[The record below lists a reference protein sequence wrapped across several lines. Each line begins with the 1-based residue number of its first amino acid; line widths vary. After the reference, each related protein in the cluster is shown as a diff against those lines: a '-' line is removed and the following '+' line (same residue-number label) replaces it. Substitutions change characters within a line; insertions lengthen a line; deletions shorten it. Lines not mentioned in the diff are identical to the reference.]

1 MQHIPPEWRKITGT
15 VAILCRAVLEPG
27 CRATAFDETTNWQT
41 HREVRTQSKGSQRS
55 NPASRRRGKL
65 FIVSGNVLQRTICLR
80 PPGYRMASFRKAL
93 AMNLS
98 ASGRWSTIA
107 CLQHFRCNSPHA
119 ASSLLSRIARWLV
132 AAVTYLTASTVIADD
147 LPIIKVEE
155 DWRVEVG
162 TPALEDHAP
171 QIVTVLSP
179 VGNLEKEHAVFELN
193 HTTYPE
199 YFPGGMQ
206 LQGWRGEWL
215 SSYGSTPH
223 QQRLNLADEVITFT
237 SSMKIEDGTLEFQI
251 KTASRRHGPR
261 LAAAAISKSATTR
274 RWTISVPTSQQF
286 PLPTPAS
293 RLRLTESKN
302 SCSPKFGITPRKALS
317 PQTIHL
323 ESCMNTRPSSSRRPS
338 GPPSQNRSAV
348 QPSSGSLINED
359 FNQLAQANAVSR
371 TAAKQFPAA
380 RKGSTQ

>member
-1 MQHIPPEWRKITGT
+1 
-15 VAILCRAVLEPG
+15 
-27 CRATAFDETTNWQT
+27 
-41 HREVRTQSKGSQRS
+41 
-55 NPASRRRGKL
+55 
-65 FIVSGNVLQRTICLR
+65 
-80 PPGYRMASFRKAL
+80 
-93 AMNLS
+93 MNLS

-107 CLQHFRCNSPHA
+107 TLQHFRRKSPHA

-237 SSMKIEDGTLEFQI
+237 SSMKIEDGVLEFQI
-251 KTASRRHGPR
+251 KNGVSQTWSTFGGSGYLKVRHNTTLDNLGAYKPAVSAANSRVAFASHRVKK
-261 LAAAAISKSATTR
+261 LVLSKVRYYSQEGLVATDD
-274 RWTISVPTSQQF
+274 
-286 PLPTPAS
+286 
-293 RLRLTESKN
+293 
-302 SCSPKFGITPRKALS
+302 TPRIVHEHS
-317 PQTIHL
+317 P
-323 ESCMNTRPSSSRRPS
+323 E
-338 GPPSQNRSAV
+338 
-348 QPSSGSLINED
+348 
-359 FNQLAQANAVSR
+359 
-371 TAAKQFPAA
+371 
-380 RKGSTQ
+380 